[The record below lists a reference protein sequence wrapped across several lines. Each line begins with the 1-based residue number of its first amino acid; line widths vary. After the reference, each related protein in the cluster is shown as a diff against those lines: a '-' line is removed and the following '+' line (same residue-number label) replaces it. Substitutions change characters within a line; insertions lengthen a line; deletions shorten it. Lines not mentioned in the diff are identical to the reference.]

1 MAMSPVVVIDMVAIE
16 TTDLRKRYGDDV
28 LALDGID
35 LRVEEGEILSDAARE
50 AATMIDR
57 IAGAADL
64 ALPADFWGQ

>member
-1 MAMSPVVVIDMVAIE
+1 VMIGGE
-16 TTDLRKRYGDDV
+16 LV
-28 LALDGID
+28 LENATAT
-35 LRVEEGEILSDAARE
+35 RVDEGEILSDAARE